1 MMGHH
6 DVFTHVGD
14 QVKVQ
19 APGGKPVAPLVT
31 GMFVPLL
38 LGRIYSKPVKV
49 HSDLATS
56 YTVCLE
62 VRLWCRDD

>member
-31 GMFVPLL
+31 GMLAPILC
-38 LGRIYSKPVKV
+38 GRIYSEPVKA
-49 HSDLATS
+49 HSDLVTS
-56 YTVCLE
+56 YIVY
-62 VRLWCRDD
+62 